1 MTDYH
6 QESGRA
12 GRQGEASTVT
22 TIVTE
27 EELRRL
33 APYLET
39 ADKKGEM
46 HALTRFLTTAACRQK
61 AISTF
66 FDVGLQPQSSRV
78 NPDPTFRI

>member
-12 GRQGEASTVT
+12 GRQGEASTAT

-27 EELRRL
+27 DKLRRL

-39 ADKKGEM
+39 PDNKGEM
-46 HALTRFLTTAACRQK
+46 HALTRRRRHVGRSPFRLS
-61 AISTF
+61 ST
-66 FDVGLQPQSSRV
+66 
-78 NPDPTFRI
+78 